1 MAMLVSD
8 LVHPTAIIDPE
19 AIIAPSV
26 QIGPYTIIEGP
37 VEIGPDCVIEGQVSI
52 TGPLT
57 MGSENYVGHGAILGK
72 SPQHRGYR
80 GEQTSVRIGNQ
91 NVFRE
96 LVTVNRGTAQGTGE
110 TWIGDRNLFM
120 IGSHVGHDARIG
132 NGCNIVNYALIAG
145 HAILDD
151 GCILSGHT
159 AVQQR
164 VRIGRLAMLGGISAT
179 SKDIPPFVLQQ
190 GLNCVTGLNIIG
202 LRRAGCSP
210 RTIDAVKQAFR
221 IYFREGNNRPSALD
235 RIESELGSFPE
246 VMEFVDFIRQSKNGI
261 NQYRSKDSGQSSHR
275 MI

>member
-1 MAMLVSD
+1 MAMIVSD

-19 AIIAPSV
+19 AIIAPNV
-26 QIGPYTIIEGP
+26 QIGPYSIIEGP
-37 VEIGPDCVIEGQVSI
+37 VEIGPDCIIEGQVCI

-57 MGSENYVGHGAILGK
+57 MGSENYVGHGAVLGK

-96 LVTVNRGTAQGTGE
+96 FVTVNRGTAQGTGE

-120 IGSHVGHDARIG
+120 IGAHVGHDARVG
-132 NGCNIVNYALIAG
+132 NGCNVVNYALIAG

-164 VRIGRLAMLGGISAT
+164 VRIGRLAMLGGVSAT

-190 GLNCVTGLNIIG
+190 GLNCVTGLNVVG
-202 LRRAGCSP
+202 LRRSGCSS

-221 IYFREGNNRPSALD
+221 IFFLDGNNRPSALD
-235 RIESELGSFPE
+235 RIECELGEVPE
-246 VMEFVDFIRQSKNGI
+246 VAEFVQFIRQSKNGI
-261 NQYRSKDSGQSSHR
+261 NQFRSKDMPQSSHR
-275 MI
+275 ML

>member
-37 VEIGPDCVIEGQVSI
+37 VEIGPDCVIEGQACI

-132 NGCNIVNYALIAG
+132 NGCNVVNYALIAG

-151 GCILSGHT
+151 GCILSGHS

-202 LRRAGCSP
+202 LRRAGCPP
-210 RTIDAVKQAFR
+210 RNIDAVKQAFR
-221 IYFREGNNRPSALD
+221 IYFCEGNNRPSALD
-235 RIESELGSFPE
+235 RIEAEFGSFPE
-246 VMEFVDFIRQSKNGI
+246 VMEFIDFIRQSKNGI
-261 NQYRSKDSGQSSHR
+261 NQFRSKDSGQSSHR